1 MVNKV
6 ILLGA
11 LGADPEVRV
20 ATGNIKVARLRLAT
34 NETYKDRQTGEK
46 KTTTEWHTIVLW
58 RQVAEIAEK
67 YLHKGN
73 MVYLEG
79 KLSTRE
85 WTDKDGNKRY
95 STEIVADTL
104 KLLPNRGDDKKGST
118 SATPQQTESTMA
130 PVPEPAEPDIDDLP
144 F

>member
-34 NETYKDRQTGEK
+34 SETFKDKNTGDK
-46 KTTTEWHTIVLW
+46 KTATEWHTVVLW

-67 YLHKGN
+67 YLHKGS
-73 MVYLEG
+73 MAYIEG
-79 KLSTRE
+79 RLSTRE
-85 WTDKDGNKRY
+85 WTDKDGNKHY
-95 STEIVADTL
+95 STEVVADTL
-104 KLLPNRGDDKKGST
+104 KLMPGRNDEKKEHT
-118 SATPQQTESTMA
+118 TAA
-130 PVPEPAEPDIDDLP
+130 PEPEPEPAHQPADTPDDLP

>member
-34 NETYKDRQTGEK
+34 SETFKDKNTGDK
-46 KTTTEWHTIVLW
+46 KTTTEWHTVILW

-67 YLHKGN
+67 YLHKGS
-73 MVYLEG
+73 MVYIEG

-95 STEIVADTL
+95 STEVVADTL
-104 KLLPNRGDDKKGST
+104 KLMPGRSEEKKEQAA
-118 SATPQQTESTMA
+118 ATPA
-130 PVPEPAEPDIDDLP
+130 PEPAQQPAATPGEGVDDLP

>member
-34 NETYKDRQTGEK
+34 SETFKDKNTGDK
-46 KTTTEWHTIVLW
+46 KTTTEWHTVVLW
-58 RQVAEIAEK
+58 RHVAEIAEK
-67 YLHKGN
+67 YLHKGS
-73 MVYLEG
+73 MVYIEG

-95 STEIVADTL
+95 STEVVADTL
-104 KLLPNRGDDKKGST
+104 KLMPGRNDEKKE
-118 SATPQQTESTMA
+118 QTTA
-130 PVPEPAEPDIDDLP
+130 APEPEPVHQPADAPDDLP

>member
-34 NETYKDRQTGEK
+34 SETFKDKNTGDK
-46 KTTTEWHTIVLW
+46 KTTTEWHTVVLW
-58 RQVAEIAEK
+58 RQAAEIAEK
-67 YLHKGN
+67 YLHKGS
-73 MVYLEG
+73 MVYIEG

-95 STEIVADTL
+95 STEVVADTL
-104 KLLPNRGDDKKGST
+104 RLMPGRNDEKKEHT
-118 SATPQQTESTMA
+118 TAA
-130 PVPEPAEPDIDDLP
+130 PEPEPARQPADTPDDLP

>member
-6 ILLGA
+6 ILLDV
-11 LGADPEVRV
+11 LGADPDVRV
-20 ATGNIKVARLRLAT
+20 ATGSIKVARLRLAT
-34 NETYKDRQTGEK
+34 SETFKDKTTGEK
-46 KTTTEWHTIVLW
+46 KTTTEWHTVVLW

-67 YLHKGN
+67 YLHKGS
-73 MVYLEG
+73 MAYIEG

-95 STEIVADTL
+95 FTEIVADTL
-104 KLLPNRGDDKKGST
+104 RLMPGRNDEKKEHPT
-118 SATPQQTESTMA
+118 AA
-130 PVPEPAEPDIDDLP
+130 PEPGPAPEPAREPAEAPDDLP

>member
-11 LGADPEVRV
+11 LGADPEVRI
-20 ATGNIKVARLRLAT
+20 ATGSIKVARLRLAT
-34 NETYKDRQTGEK
+34 SETFKDKTTGEK
-46 KTTTEWHTIVLW
+46 KTTTEWHTVVLW

-67 YLHKGN
+67 YLKKGS
-73 MVYLEG
+73 MAYIEG

-95 STEIVADTL
+95 STEVVADTL
-104 KLLPNRGDDKKGST
+104 RLMPGRNDEKKEHPT
-118 SATPQQTESTMA
+118 VA
-130 PVPEPAEPDIDDLP
+130 PEPGPAPEPAREPAEAPDDFP